1 MNKIITTILSLLLLL
16 SICPTG
22 SAAEAEVQPDENLA
36 LVKVTAPSVS
46 SLPDREI
53 TIPVSIEGNPGF
65 TNLAIALEYDPAK
78 LELKSISTENQILGT
93 VKNRTNV
100 QWKKDDKMTCGFLVA
115 ASPTAVTGD
124 GKLFTATFKVPK
136 DFAETTVVTPKI
148 LYLRSNAVDYKVFQ
162 SITPDVASGT
172 VKAILAGD
180 VNLDGV
186 VEYDDV
192 MAAYQEL
199 QSPEKTFTDDQKKVA
214 DLNNNGYI
222 DEGDVSAIYNIYT
235 GGNQT

>member
-1 MNKIITTILSLLLLL
+1 MNKITATILSLLLLL
-16 SICPTG
+16 SIAPVGTATETGIEPT
-22 SAAEAEVQPDENLA
+22 A
-36 LVKVTAPSVS
+36 VKVTAASLS

-78 LELKSISTENQILGT
+78 LELKSISTENQILVT
-93 VKNRTNV
+93 VENRTNV
-100 QWKKDDKMTCGFLVA
+100 QWKKYEEKTCGFLVA

-124 GKLFTATFKVPK
+124 GILFTVTFKVHK
-136 DFAETTVVTPKI
+136 DFAETTVVTPKV
-148 LYLRSNAVDYKVFQ
+148 LYLRSNAVDHKVFQ
-162 SITPDVASGT
+162 SITPEVTFGT
-172 VKAILAGD
+172 IKAILAGD

>member
-1 MNKIITTILSLLLLL
+1 MNKITATILSLLLLL
-16 SICPTG
+16 SIAPVGTATETGIEPT
-22 SAAEAEVQPDENLA
+22 A
-36 LVKVTAPSVS
+36 VKVTAASLS
-46 SLPDREI
+46 SMPDREI
-53 TIPVSIEGNPGF
+53 TVPVSIEGNPGF

-100 QWKKDDKMTCGFLVA
+100 QWKKDEKTTCGFLVA

-124 GKLFTATFKVPK
+124 GILFTVTFKVHK
-136 DFAETTVVTPKI
+136 DFAETTVVTPKV
-148 LYLRSNAVDYKVFQ
+148 LYLRSNAVDHKVFQ
-162 SITPDVASGT
+162 SITPEVTFGT
-172 VKAILAGD
+172 IKAILAGD

-214 DLNNNGYI
+214 DLNSNGYI

>member
-1 MNKIITTILSLLLLL
+1 MNKITATFLSLLLLL
-16 SICPTG
+16 SIAPVGTATETG
-22 SAAEAEVQPDENLA
+22 IEQTA
-36 LVKVTAPSVS
+36 VKVTAASLS

-53 TIPVSIEGNPGF
+53 TVPVSIEGNPGF

-100 QWKKDDKMTCGFLVA
+100 QWKKDEKTTCGFLVA

-124 GKLFTATFKVPK
+124 GKLFTATFKVHK

>member
-1 MNKIITTILSLLLLL
+1 MNKITATILSLLLLL
-16 SICPTG
+16 SIAPVGTATETGIKPTT
-22 SAAEAEVQPDENLA
+22 
-36 LVKVTAPSVS
+36 VKVTAASLS

-53 TIPVSIEGNPGF
+53 TVPVSIEGNPGF
-65 TNLAIALEYDPAK
+65 TNLAVALEYDPAK

-93 VKNRTNV
+93 VKNRTNI
-100 QWKKDDKMTCGFLVA
+100 QWRKDEKTTCGFLVA

-124 GKLFTATFKVPK
+124 GILFTVTFKVHK
-136 DFAETTVVTPKI
+136 DFAETTVVTPKV
-148 LYLRSNAVDYKVFQ
+148 LYLRSNAVDHKVFQ
-162 SITPDVASGT
+162 SITPEVTFGT
-172 VKAILAGD
+172 IKAILAGD

-199 QSPEKTFTDDQKKVA
+199 QSSEKTFTDDQKKVA
-214 DLNNNGYI
+214 DLNSNGYI
-222 DEGDVSAIYNIYT
+222 DESDVSAIYNIYT

>member
-1 MNKIITTILSLLLLL
+1 MNKITATILSLLLLL
-16 SICPTG
+16 SIAPVGTATETGIEPT
-22 SAAEAEVQPDENLA
+22 A
-36 LVKVTAPSVS
+36 VKVTAASLS
-46 SLPDREI
+46 SMPDREI
-53 TIPVSIEGNPGF
+53 TVPVSMEGNPGF

-78 LELKSISTENQILGT
+78 LELKSISTENQILCT

-100 QWKKDDKMTCGFLVA
+100 QWKKDDKRTCGFLVA
-115 ASPTAVTGD
+115 ASPTEVTGD
-124 GKLFTATFKVPK
+124 GKLFTATFKVHK

-148 LYLRSNAVDYKVFQ
+148 LYLRSNVVDYKVFK

>member
-1 MNKIITTILSLLLLL
+1 MNKITATILSLLLLL
-16 SICPTG
+16 SIAPVGTATETGIEPT
-22 SAAEAEVQPDENLA
+22 A
-36 LVKVTAPSVS
+36 VKVTAASLS
-46 SLPDREI
+46 SMPDREI
-53 TIPVSIEGNPGF
+53 TVPVSMEGNPGF

-93 VKNRTNV
+93 VKNRTNI
-100 QWKKDDKMTCGFLVA
+100 QWKKDEKTTCGFLVA

-124 GKLFTATFKVPK
+124 GILFTVTFKVHK
-136 DFAETTVVTPKI
+136 DFAETTVVTPKV
-148 LYLRSNAVDYKVFQ
+148 LYLRSKAVDHKVFQ
-162 SITPDVASGT
+162 SITPEVTFGT
-172 VKAILAGD
+172 IKAILTGD

>member
-1 MNKIITTILSLLLLL
+1 MNKITATILALLLLL
-16 SICPTG
+16 SIAPVGTATETGIEPT
-22 SAAEAEVQPDENLA
+22 A
-36 LVKVTAPSVS
+36 VKVTAASLS
-46 SLPDREI
+46 SMPDREI

-100 QWKKDDKMTCGFLVA
+100 QWKKDEKTTCGFLVA
-115 ASPTAVTGD
+115 ASPTVVTGD
-124 GKLFTATFKVPK
+124 GILFTVTFKVHK
-136 DFAETTVVTPKI
+136 DFAETTVVTPKV
-148 LYLRSNAVDYKVFQ
+148 LYLRSNAVDHKVFQ
-162 SITPDVASGT
+162 SITPEVTFGT
-172 VKAILAGD
+172 IKAILAGD

-199 QSPEKTFTDDQKKVA
+199 QSSEKTFTDDQKKVA

-222 DEGDVSAIYNIYT
+222 DESDVSAIYNIYT

>member
-1 MNKIITTILSLLLLL
+1 MNKITATILSLLLLL
-16 SICPTG
+16 SIAPVGTATETGIEPT
-22 SAAEAEVQPDENLA
+22 A
-36 LVKVTAPSVS
+36 VKVTAASLS
-46 SLPDREI
+46 SMPDREI
-53 TIPVSIEGNPGF
+53 TVPVSMEGNPGF

-100 QWKKDDKMTCGFLVA
+100 QWKKDEKTTCGFLVA

-124 GKLFTATFKVPK
+124 GILFTVTFKVHK
-136 DFAETTVVTPKI
+136 DFAETTVVTPKV
-148 LYLRSNAVDYKVFQ
+148 LYLRSNAVDHKVFQ
-162 SITPDVASGT
+162 SITPEVTFGT
-172 VKAILAGD
+172 IKAILAGY

-214 DLNNNGYI
+214 DLNSNGYI

>member
-1 MNKIITTILSLLLLL
+1 MNKITATILSLLLLL
-16 SICPTG
+16 SIAPVGTATETGIEPT
-22 SAAEAEVQPDENLA
+22 A
-36 LVKVTAPSVS
+36 VKVTAASLS
-46 SLPDREI
+46 SMPDREI
-53 TIPVSIEGNPGF
+53 TVPVSMEGNPGF
-65 TNLAIALEYDPAK
+65 TNLAVALEYDPAK

-93 VKNRTNV
+93 AKNRTNV
-100 QWKKDDKMTCGFLVA
+100 QWKKDEKTTCGFLVA

-124 GKLFTATFKVPK
+124 GILFTVTFKVHK
-136 DFAETTVVTPKI
+136 DFAETTVVTPKV
-148 LYLRSNAVDYKVFQ
+148 LYLRSNAVDHKVFQ
-162 SITPDVASGT
+162 SITPEVTFGT
-172 VKAILAGD
+172 IKAILAGD

-214 DLNNNGYI
+214 DLNSNGYI
-222 DEGDVSAIYNIYT
+222 DESDVSAIYNIYT

>member
-1 MNKIITTILSLLLLL
+1 MNKITATILSLLLLL
-16 SICPTG
+16 SIAPVGTATETGIEPT
-22 SAAEAEVQPDENLA
+22 A
-36 LVKVTAPSVS
+36 VKVTAASLS
-46 SLPDREI
+46 SMPDREI
-53 TIPVSIEGNPGF
+53 TVPVSMEGNPGF

-93 VKNRTNV
+93 AKNRTNI
-100 QWKKDDKMTCGFLVA
+100 QWKKDEKTTCGFLVA

-124 GKLFTATFKVPK
+124 GILFTATFKVHK
-136 DFAETTVVTPKI
+136 DFAETTVVTPKV

-214 DLNNNGYI
+214 DLNSNGYI
-222 DEGDVSAIYNIYT
+222 DKGDVSAIYNIYT